1 MISLQCD
8 DEASACRAY
17 ADAQELFARQVSSKD
32 GASQTISAA
41 ALALFCG
48 LLAYHPGNVDR
59 NFRADHPDQL
69 WVADIT
75 YIPTWSGFL
84 YLAIVLDVFSRR
96 VVGWA
101 MANYLRTELVLEA
114 LDMAIFRRR
123 ALLLRSGTKSAVS
136 GRFGVSPAAVQRHR
150 SICLGHKPRKSDP
163 AKNSVA
169 AESSGSVRF
178 ENGRC
183 QKCGTVLDDPSPK
196 ALVKRAERVL
206 YFRRIDHAGGGGH
219 RRLAPRLDGRR
230 SRSSVTQSVAQSS
243 RAIAAR
249 RSGQRQRRRAKAGRS
264 SSREP
269 GRRRVE
275 SARRRRR

>member
-101 MANYLRTELVLEA
+101 MANY
-114 LDMAIFRRR
+114 
-123 ALLLRSGTKSAVS
+123 
-136 GRFGVSPAAVQRHR
+136 
-150 SICLGHKPRKSDP
+150 
-163 AKNSVA
+163 
-169 AESSGSVRF
+169 
-178 ENGRC
+178 
-183 QKCGTVLDDPSPK
+183 
-196 ALVKRAERVL
+196 
-206 YFRRIDHAGGGGH
+206 Y
-219 RRLAPRLDGRR
+219 
-230 SRSSVTQSVAQSS
+230 AQSS
-243 RAIAAR
+243 CLK
-249 RSGQRQRRRAKAGRS
+249 RSTWRFSGAGRS
-264 SSREP
+264 CYDPVRKARSQVVLASVQPRSK
-269 GRRRVE
+269 GTDQFA
-275 SARRRRR
+275 SATNHERAIQPRIAWLRSLPVRYGSKTADAKNAARC